1 MTDAPLKLSVL
12 DLVPVRGE
20 QTTGDAMRASKS
32 FAEKADALG
41 YTRYW
46 VAEHHNMP
54 AIASSHPS
62 VELMYLGQNTEQIRL
77 GSGGVMLPNHSP
89 FSVAEQF
96 SLLASVYGDRIDL
109 GIGRAPGT
117 DPITRM
123 AMWGHLGEG
132 RIVGRDGQPVD
143 PVEYFPQHVMDILRL
158 LSSDG
163 LDVELYGGKKHNLR
177 AAAKLETDPAA
188 QVWLLGSSSYS
199 SQLAAA
205 LGLPYVFANH
215 FAGRG
220 ADQAMKLYRDQFES
234 TQFGTEPRSFMTAN
248 VVVAETEEEAW
259 KLAQPFLYQMSNLRV
274 GAPMRSMPTVG
285 KEVDEIMTAGHR
297 AVADKLAQTYIIG
310 TPKDAAQK
318 LRDLAAS
325 ADVDEVMMQAVAGGY
340 PDEDLQTSTARER
353 TLELLAEELWG

>member
-1 MTDAPLKLSVL
+1 MTETPLKLSIL

-20 QTTGDAMRASKS
+20 QTTSDALRASKS
-32 FAEKADALG
+32 FVEKADALG

-54 AIASSHPS
+54 AIASSHPAL
-62 VELMYLGQNTEQIRL
+62 ELMHLGQNTKQIRL
-77 GSGGVMLPNHSP
+77 GSGGVMLPNHAP
-89 FSVAEQF
+89 YSVAEQF
-96 SLLASVYGDRIDL
+96 SLLAAVYGDRIDL

-117 DPITRM
+117 DPFTRM
-123 AMWGHLGEG
+123 AMWGHLGDGQVVNRE
-132 RIVGRDGQPVD
+132 GQPVD

-158 LSSDG
+158 LGPDG
-163 LDVELYGGKKHNLR
+163 LDVELFGDRKHTLR
-177 AAAKLETDPAA
+177 ATPKLDVNPAA
-188 QVWLLGSSSYS
+188 QVWLLGSSNYS

-220 ADQAMKLYRDQFES
+220 AQQAMQTYRDQFEAS
-234 TQFGTEPRSFMTAN
+234 QFGSQPRSFMTAN

-259 KLAQPFLYQMSNLRV
+259 NLAQPFLYQMANLRV

-285 KEVDEIMTAGHR
+285 RETDEVMSAGHR

-310 TPKDAAQK
+310 TPKDAARQ
-318 LRDLAAS
+318 LRELAAEGG
-325 ADVDEVMMQAVAGGY
+325 VDEVMMQAVAGGY
-340 PDEDLQTSTARER
+340 PDEDLSTSVARER
-353 TLELLAEELWG
+353 TLELLAEELF